1 MTNLAS
7 ISGQPGRLETET
19 LDGGTIARLHSA
31 ADQAVAWEV
40 IPRAGT
46 DGSLQ
51 KRVQAASQ
59 TLEQLE
65 TKLARQSL
73 ADVPNDPQLA
83 ARRSALLELA
93 AGHRMFRSAISDV
106 SDKREKLARLPRL
119 ILGPRRDEPRVATVA
134 RLYLDAVDGTFSA
147 STFHEFIQAVQSH
160 EPLNVDELWSVGTL
174 LKFALLELI
183 LEEAR
188 DVLYSRG
195 KVSVPALLAHIK
207 SLQSISNAD
216 WVYLIEPL
224 IVFDSFLR
232 QDPAKIFEQMDFE
245 TRELY
250 RRRIAFVASRSD
262 CSESQV
268 AQAALEL
275 ARGGDEAKSTDPRT
289 HLRRAHVGYYL
300 IGNGFPQLASRVGFH
315 PCLAWRA
322 RAFVRD
328 NGEDFFFSGIQL
340 STLLFIAAAFFPVL
354 PAVSG
359 LLGLAS
365 IILFLLLPATQDAVD
380 LVNSAITAFFD
391 PEALPKLDL
400 SAGVPSDFATLV
412 VIPTLLINEK
422 QVRKLVND
430 LEVRFLANRDRN
442 LHFALLTD
450 LPDSVSDPHEKDSH
464 PLVDLAS
471 CLVAE
476 LNEKYQSPRN
486 GVFLLLHRHRI
497 YNTRQGVWMGWE
509 RKRGKLLDLNKLLAG
524 EFDAFPIKTGPIEA
538 LHGIR
543 YVLTLDS
550 DTQLPRGTA
559 ARLIG
564 AIAHPLNQ
572 AVVDPIRRI
581 VTSGFGILQPRIAVS
596 IQSSMRSRL
605 AAVNSGQ
612 GGLDIYTRAVSDA
625 YQDLFGEGIFTGKGI
640 YEVETLH
647 TVLNRRFPRN
657 ALLSH
662 DLIEGAYARV
672 GLATDVEFVE
682 DYPSQTSAYMRR
694 KHRWVRGDWQ
704 IAQWIFS
711 RVPEESGE
719 RATNPISGISR
730 WKILDNLRR
739 SLVEPSIFALFIA
752 GWLRLPGGPLYW
764 TIAALLL
771 LFFPAIAQLAFA
783 LGRAFTGDRQG
794 QFREA
799 ISGFQRAALVVLVR
813 LVFLPHET
821 LLAFDAIVR
830 SLVRRFIT
838 GERLLEWESAAQ
850 DELQSSARP
859 HVDWYLA
866 ATPLVAM
873 SLGVL
878 ILLFAAQHSA
888 ILCAA
893 PVLLLWALA
902 TPITIWLNRAPRSQN
917 LIDRRDRDFLL
928 VHALRIWRYFREF
941 GVERHNFLI
950 PDNVMEKGCQEAPR
964 VSPTN
969 IGLLLNAR
977 QVACELGFLTAPEYS
992 ALTASTLRTIE
1003 RMEKFR
1009 GHLYNWYDTETLAP
1023 LDKSPFVSSVDSGN
1037 LVASF
1042 FTLHAGTRALANKP
1056 LLRTEIFS
1064 GLRAHLCLLR
1074 KVKHLPDGLARIKTP
1089 APSAGAAEWIAW
1101 LMVAQAAMA
1110 QGAASAREQDLDA
1123 WWIEETLNRVNAV
1136 LALFHQYLPWLLPE
1150 FAPLLLRLQPD
1161 QGERPAELTL
1171 DRALRFAAE
1180 LQSMLNAGRDLV
1192 PGDPSFQ
1199 QLAARLYAML
1209 PTAIENLRALS
1220 DNLGKIER
1228 TAERL
1233 AQETEFGFLV
1243 DPYRQILS
1251 IGYEMGKHKR
1261 HQACYDLV
1269 ASEARI
1275 ATFLAIARGDLLQQ
1289 SWGKLGRDHTRVNGR
1304 FLLLSWSGTMFEYL
1318 MPALWMRSY
1327 PGTLISRTQ
1336 NACVYVQRA
1345 FGNSLGIPWGVSESA
1360 SSKKNDRG
1368 DYHYFAYG
1376 IPSVSLWPEASAGPV
1391 ISPYSTFLALT
1402 VDPAEA
1408 LRNLRR
1414 MESASWVGAYGFFE
1428 AGDFSNSSRKPVVV
1442 REWMAHHL
1450 GMSLLAIANSL
1461 RNNVVQQWFHAHP
1474 MVQATDLLLQ
1484 EIPVNVAVLKARL
1497 KNLAPIHFSTETAQ
1511 PEVSRAATAA
1521 L

>member
-1 MTNLAS
+1 MSKIAS
-7 ISGQPGRLETET
+7 ISGPHEGLDSETMNRLT
-19 LDGGTIARLHSA
+19 SA
-31 ADQAVAWEV
+31 ANQVADWEV
-40 IPRAGT
+40 IPRSRAGGT
-46 DGSLQ
+46 LQ
-51 KRVQAASQ
+51 KRAQAARQ
-59 TLEQLE
+59 TLTQLE

-73 ADVPNDPQLA
+73 TEVPTDPQLA

-106 SDKREKLARLPRL
+106 SDKRQELARLPRL
-119 ILGPRRDEPRVATVA
+119 VLGPRRDEPRVAALA
-134 RLYLDAVDGTFSA
+134 RIYLDAVDGTFSA
-147 STFHEFIQAVQSH
+147 PTFQEFMQAIQTH
-160 EPLNVDELWSVGTL
+160 EPLNVEELWSVGTL

-183 LEEAR
+183 LDEAR
-188 DVLYSRG
+188 DVLRSRG
-195 KVSVPALLAHIK
+195 KATVPQLMAHIK
-207 SLQSISNAD
+207 SLQAVSNAD

-224 IVFDSFLR
+224 IVFDKFLR
-232 QDPAKIFEQMDFE
+232 QDPANTFEQMDFE

-250 RRRIAFVASRSD
+250 RKRIALVARRSD

-275 ARGGDEAKSTDPRT
+275 AREGYEGESDMPRV
-289 HLRRAHVGYYL
+289 HLRHGHVGYYI

-315 PCLAWRA
+315 PSFAWRA
-322 RAFVRD
+322 RAFVRA
-328 NGEDFFFSGIQL
+328 NGEDFFLSGIQL
-340 STLLFIAAAFFPVL
+340 STLLFMAAALFPVL
-354 PAVSG
+354 PVVST
-359 LLGLAS
+359 LVGLAS
-365 IILFLLLPATQDAVD
+365 IILFLLLPATQNAAD
-380 LVNSAITAFFD
+380 LVNNAITAFFD

-400 SAGVPSDFATLV
+400 SGGVSRDFATLV
-412 VIPTLLINEK
+412 AVPTLLINEK

-430 LEVRFLANRDRN
+430 LEVRFLANRDPN

-450 LPDSVSDPHEKDSH
+450 LPDSVSNPHEKDSH

-471 CLVAE
+471 WLIAE
-476 LNEKYQSPRN
+476 LNEKYQSPRD

-524 EFDAFPIKTGPIEA
+524 DFDAFPIKAGPIEA

-543 YVLTLDS
+543 YVLTLDT

-572 AVVDPIRRI
+572 AVVDPMRRI
-581 VTSGFGILQPRIAVS
+581 VNSGFGILQPRIAVS
-596 IQSSMRSRL
+596 IQSTMRSRL

-612 GGLDIYTRAVSDA
+612 GGLDIYTRAISDA

-647 TVLNRRFPRN
+647 TVLNHRFPRN
-657 ALLSH
+657 SLLSH
-662 DLIEGAYARV
+662 DLIEGAYARA
-672 GLATDVEFVE
+672 GLATDIELVE

-704 IAQWIFS
+704 IAQWMFS
-711 RVPEESGE
+711 RVPQESGGWV
-719 RATNPISGISR
+719 ANPISGISR

-739 SLVEPSIFALFIA
+739 SLVEPSIFALLIA

-764 TIAALLL
+764 TIATLLL

-783 LGRAFTGDRQG
+783 LGRAFIGDRQG
-794 QFREA
+794 QIREA
-799 ISGFQRAALVVLVR
+799 FSGFQRAALVVLVR
-813 LVFLPHET
+813 IVFLPHET

-850 DELQSSARP
+850 DELQSSPRP
-859 HVDWYLA
+859 RVDWYLA

-873 SLGVL
+873 SLAVL
-878 ILLFAAQHSA
+878 ILLFAAHHWA

-902 TPITIWLNRAPRSQN
+902 NPITIWLNRAPRKQRP
-917 LIDRRDRDFLL
+917 IDRRDRDFLH

-941 GVERHNFLI
+941 GVERHNFLV
-950 PDNVMEKGCQEAPR
+950 PDNVMEEGCQEAPR

-977 QVACELGFLTAPEYS
+977 QVACELGFLTAPEFA
-992 ALTASTLRTIE
+992 ALTASTLRTVE
-1003 RMEKFR
+1003 HMEKFR
-1009 GHLYNWYDTETLAP
+1009 GHLYNWYDTETLSP

-1037 LVASF
+1037 LVASL

-1056 LLRTEIFS
+1056 LLRPEIFS

-1074 KVKHLPDGLARIKTP
+1074 KAKHIPDALARVKIP
-1089 APSAGAAEWIAW
+1089 VPSAGVAKLIAW
-1101 LMVAQAAMA
+1101 LPVAQTALTEGVAF
-1110 QGAASAREQDLDA
+1110 AREQHRDA

-1136 LALFHQYLPWLLPE
+1136 LALFHQYLPWFLPE

-1171 DRALRFAAE
+1171 DDARRSAEE
-1180 LQSMLNAGRDLV
+1180 LQSMLTGARDFV
-1192 PGDPSFQ
+1192 AGDPSLQ
-1199 QLAARLYAML
+1199 QLAARLYELISA
-1209 PTAIENLRALS
+1209 AIENLRSLS
-1220 DNLGKIER
+1220 EDLGKVES

-1251 IGYEMGKHKR
+1251 IGYDMRKKKR
-1261 HQACYDLV
+1261 HEACYDLI

-1275 ATFLAIARGDLLQQ
+1275 VTFLAVARGDLLQQ
-1289 SWGKLGRDHTRVNGR
+1289 SWGKLGRDHTRVHGR

-1327 PGTLISRTQ
+1327 PGTLIARTQ
-1336 NACVYVQRA
+1336 DACAYVQRA
-1345 FGNSLGIPWGVSESA
+1345 FGTSLGIPWGISESA
-1360 SSKKNDRG
+1360 SSKLNDRG
-1368 DYHYFAYG
+1368 HYHYFAYG
-1376 IPSVSLWPEASAGPV
+1376 LPSVSLWPEAAAGPV

-1402 VDPAEA
+1402 IDPPEA
-1408 LRNLRR
+1408 MRNLRR
-1414 MESASWVGAYGFFE
+1414 MESAGWVGPYGFYE
-1428 AGDFSNSSRKPVVV
+1428 SADYSVSSRKPVIV

-1450 GMSLLAIANSL
+1450 GMSLLAIANLL
-1461 RNNVVQQWFHAHP
+1461 RDNVVQQWFHTHP
-1474 MVQATDLLLQ
+1474 MIQATELLLQ
-1484 EIPVNVAVLKARL
+1484 EIPVNIAVLRARL
-1497 KNLAPIHFSTETAQ
+1497 KDLAPIHFSAEPALPQ
-1511 PEVSRAATAA
+1511 VSRGATAA

>member
-1 MTNLAS
+1 
-7 ISGQPGRLETET
+7 
-19 LDGGTIARLHSA
+19 
-31 ADQAVAWEV
+31 
-40 IPRAGT
+40 
-46 DGSLQ
+46 
-51 KRVQAASQ
+51 
-59 TLEQLE
+59 
-65 TKLARQSL
+65 
-73 ADVPNDPQLA
+73 
-83 ARRSALLELA
+83 
-93 AGHRMFRSAISDV
+93 
-106 SDKREKLARLPRL
+106 
-119 ILGPRRDEPRVATVA
+119 
-134 RLYLDAVDGTFSA
+134 
-147 STFHEFIQAVQSH
+147 
-160 EPLNVDELWSVGTL
+160 
-174 LKFALLELI
+174 
-183 LEEAR
+183 
-188 DVLYSRG
+188 
-195 KVSVPALLAHIK
+195 
-207 SLQSISNAD
+207 
-216 WVYLIEPL
+216 
-224 IVFDSFLR
+224 
-232 QDPAKIFEQMDFE
+232 
-245 TRELY
+245 
-250 RRRIAFVASRSD
+250 
-262 CSESQV
+262 
-268 AQAALEL
+268 
-275 ARGGDEAKSTDPRT
+275 
-289 HLRRAHVGYYL
+289 
-300 IGNGFPQLASRVGFH
+300 
-315 PCLAWRA
+315 
-322 RAFVRD
+322 
-328 NGEDFFFSGIQL
+328 
-340 STLLFIAAAFFPVL
+340 
-354 PAVSG
+354 
-359 LLGLAS
+359 
-365 IILFLLLPATQDAVD
+365 VD
-380 LVNSAITAFFD
+380 LVNNAITAFFD

-400 SAGVPSDFATLV
+400 SGGVPRDLATLV
-412 VIPTLLINEK
+412 AVPTLLINET

-471 CLVAE
+471 WLITE
-476 LNEKYQSPRN
+476 LNEKYHSPCN

-572 AVVDPIRRI
+572 AIVDPKRRI

-596 IQSSMRSRL
+596 VQATMRSRL

-612 GGLDIYTRAVSDA
+612 GGLDIYTRAISDA
-625 YQDLFGEGIFTGKGI
+625 YQDLFGEGIFTGKGL

-662 DLIEGAYARV
+662 DLIEGAYARA
-672 GLATDVEFVE
+672 GLATDIELVE
-682 DYPSQTSAYMRR
+682 DYPSQSSAYMRR

-704 IAQWIFS
+704 IAQWMFS
-711 RVPEESGE
+711 RVLEESGG
-719 RATNPISGISR
+719 RTANPISGISR

-764 TIAALLL
+764 TIATLLL

-783 LGRAFTGDRQG
+783 LGRAFLGDRQG
-794 QFREA
+794 QIREA
-799 ISGFQRAALVVLVR
+799 ISGFQRATLVVLVR

-850 DELQSSARP
+850 YEMRSSARA

-866 ATPLVAM
+866 VTPLVAM

-878 ILLFAAQHSA
+878 ILLFAEHHSA
-888 ILCAA
+888 ILCAV
-893 PVLLLWALA
+893 PVLLLWVLA
-902 TPITIWLNRAPRSQN
+902 TPITIWLNRAPRNQRP
-917 LIDRRDRDFLL
+917 IDRRDRDFLL
-928 VHALRIWRYFREF
+928 AHALRAWRYFREF
-941 GVERHNFLI
+941 GVERHNFLV

-977 QVACELGFLTAPEYS
+977 QVACELGFLTAPEFA
-992 ALTASTLRTIE
+992 ALTGSTLRTIE

-1009 GHLYNWYDTETLAP
+1009 GHLYNWYDTETLRP
-1023 LDKSPFVSSVDSGN
+1023 LDKAPFVSSVDSGN
-1037 LVASF
+1037 LVASL
-1042 FTLHAGTRALANKP
+1042 FTLHAGTRGLVNKP
-1056 LLRTEIFS
+1056 LLRAEIFV
-1064 GLRAHLCLLR
+1064 GLRAYLCVLR
-1074 KVKHLPDGLARIKTP
+1074 KAKYLPDALSRIK
-1089 APSAGAAEWIAW
+1089 APGTSAGIAEWIAW
-1101 LMVAQAAMA
+1101 LPVAQTALTE
-1110 QGAASAREQDLDA
+1110 GTASARDQHRDA
-1123 WWIEETLNRVNAV
+1123 WWIEETLNRVDAV
-1136 LALFHQYLPWLLPE
+1136 LALFYRYLPWLLPE
-1150 FAPLLLRLQPD
+1150 FAPLRLLLQLGHGD
-1161 QGERPAELTL
+1161 KLAELTPAY
-1171 DRALRFAAE
+1171 ALSVADE
-1180 LQSMLNAGRDLV
+1180 LQSILTSTRIALPRDPSLQELAGRL
-1192 PGDPSFQ
+1192 SE
-1199 QLAARLYAML
+1199 LLSTAM
-1209 PTAIENLRALS
+1209 PNLRALS
-1220 DNLGKIER
+1220 ADLLNIER
-1228 TAERL
+1228 TGERL

-1251 IGYEMGKHKR
+1251 IGYEMGKKKR
-1261 HQACYDLV
+1261 HEACYDLI

-1275 ATFLAIARGDLLQQ
+1275 ATFLAIARGDLLQP
-1289 SWGKLGRDHTRVNGR
+1289 SWGKLGRDHIRVHGR

-1327 PGTLISRTQ
+1327 AGTLIARTQ
-1336 NACVYVQRA
+1336 DACVYVQRA
-1345 FGNSLGIPWGVSESA
+1345 FGSSLGIPWGVSESA

-1376 IPSVSLWPEASAGPV
+1376 LPSVSLWPEAAAGPV

-1402 VDPAEA
+1402 VDPPEA

-1414 MESASWVGAYGFFE
+1414 MESEGWVGNYGFYE
-1428 AGDFSNSSRKPVVV
+1428 AADYSVSLHKPVVV

-1450 GMSLLAIANSL
+1450 GMSLLAIGNSL

-1474 MVQATDLLLQ
+1474 MIQATDLLLQ
-1484 EIPVNVAVLKARL
+1484 EIPVNIAVLKARL
-1497 KNLAPIHFSTETAQ
+1497 KDLAPIHFSAEAAV
-1511 PEVSRAATAA
+1511 PEMSRGATAA

>member
-1 MTNLAS
+1 
-7 ISGQPGRLETET
+7 
-19 LDGGTIARLHSA
+19 
-31 ADQAVAWEV
+31 
-40 IPRAGT
+40 
-46 DGSLQ
+46 
-51 KRVQAASQ
+51 
-59 TLEQLE
+59 
-65 TKLARQSL
+65 
-73 ADVPNDPQLA
+73 
-83 ARRSALLELA
+83 
-93 AGHRMFRSAISDV
+93 
-106 SDKREKLARLPRL
+106 
-119 ILGPRRDEPRVATVA
+119 
-134 RLYLDAVDGTFSA
+134 
-147 STFHEFIQAVQSH
+147 
-160 EPLNVDELWSVGTL
+160 
-174 LKFALLELI
+174 
-183 LEEAR
+183 
-188 DVLYSRG
+188 
-195 KVSVPALLAHIK
+195 
-207 SLQSISNAD
+207 
-216 WVYLIEPL
+216 
-224 IVFDSFLR
+224 
-232 QDPAKIFEQMDFE
+232 MDFE

-250 RRRIAFVASRSD
+250 RKRIAIVAQRSD
-262 CSESQV
+262 CTESQV

-275 ARGGDEAKSTDPRT
+275 AIEGNKAESTDPRV

-300 IGNGFPQLASRVGFH
+300 IGNGFPLLASRVGFH

-322 RAFVRD
+322 RAFVRN
-328 NGEDFFFSGIQL
+328 NGEDFFLTGIQL
-340 STLLFIAAAFFPVL
+340 LTLLFIAAALFPVL

-365 IILFLLLPATQDAVD
+365 IVLFLLLPATQDAVD
-380 LVNSAITAFFD
+380 LVNTAITALFD

-400 SAGVPSDFATLV
+400 SEGIPPQLATLV
-412 VIPTLLINEK
+412 AVPSLLIDEK

-450 LPDSVSDPHEKDSH
+450 LPDSVSNPHEKDSH
-464 PLVDLAS
+464 PFVDLAS
-471 CLVAE
+471 QLITE

-486 GVFLLLHRHRI
+486 GVFLLLHRHRV

-538 LHGIR
+538 LQGIR

-550 DTQLPRGTA
+550 DTQPPRGTA

-572 AVVDPIRRI
+572 AVVDPVRRI
-581 VTSGFGILQPRIAVS
+581 VTSGFGILQPRIAISV
-596 IQSSMRSRL
+596 QATMRSRL
-605 AAVNSGQ
+605 AAVNTGQ
-612 GGLDIYTRAVSDA
+612 GGLDLYTRAVSDA

-647 TVLNRRFPRN
+647 QVLNRRFPRN
-657 ALLSH
+657 SLLSH
-662 DLIEGAYARV
+662 DLIEGAYARAS
-672 GLATDVEFVE
+672 LATDIELVE

-704 IAQWIFS
+704 IAQWMFS
-711 RVPEESGE
+711 RVPEESG
-719 RATNPISGISR
+719 RRVANPISGISR

-764 TIAALLL
+764 TIATLLL

-783 LGRAFTGDRQG
+783 LARAFIGERHG
-794 QFREA
+794 QVGEA
-799 ISGFQRAALVVLVR
+799 ISGFQRAVLVIMVR

-821 LLAFDAIVR
+821 LLAFDAIIR

-873 SLGVL
+873 SLGAL
-878 ILLFAAQHSA
+878 IWLFAAQRWA

-902 TPITIWLNRAPRSQN
+902 NPITIWLNRPPSSRRP
-917 LIDRRDRDFLL
+917 IDRKERDFLL
-928 VHALRIWRYFREF
+928 AHALLIWRYFREF
-941 GVERHNFLI
+941 GGERHNFLI
-950 PDNVMEKGCQEAPR
+950 PDNVVEKDRREAPR

-969 IGLLLNAR
+969 IGLLLNTR
-977 QVACELGFLTAPEYS
+977 QVACELGFLTAPEFA
-992 ALTASTLRTIE
+992 ALTGKTLQTIE

-1037 LVASF
+1037 FVASLY
-1042 FTLHAGTRALANKP
+1042 TLHTGARALANKP
-1056 LLRTEIFS
+1056 LLRPEIYA
-1064 GLRAHLCLLR
+1064 GIRAHLCLLR
-1074 KVKHLPDGLARIKTP
+1074 KAKHLPDELARINIPDT
-1089 APSAGAAEWIAW
+1089 SAGITDWIPW
-1101 LMVAQAAMA
+1101 LESAQAALA
-1110 QGAASAREQDLDA
+1110 AAAASARQQNRDT
-1123 WWIEETLNRVNAV
+1123 WWIEETLNRVSAV
-1136 LALFHQYLPWLLPE
+1136 LILLRQYLPWLLPE
-1150 FAPLLLRLQPD
+1150 FAPLLLRIQSNP
-1161 QGERPAELTL
+1161 GESPAEFNP
-1171 DRALRFAAE
+1171 DRALSFAVE
-1180 LQSMLNAGRDLV
+1180 LHSMLTGAVESSPRDPSLHELAGR
-1192 PGDPSFQ
+1192 FNE
-1199 QLAARLYAML
+1199 ML
-1209 PTAIENLRALS
+1209 SIATDNLRALCE
-1220 DNLGKIER
+1220 DLRYIGR
-1228 TAERL
+1228 AAERL
-1233 AQETEFGFLV
+1233 GEDTEFGFLV

-1251 IGYEMGKHKR
+1251 IGYEMGKKKR
-1261 HQACYDLV
+1261 HEACYDLI

-1289 SWGKLGRDHTRVNGR
+1289 SWGKLGRDHTRVQGR

-1327 PGTLISRTQ
+1327 PGTLIERTQ
-1336 NACVYVQRA
+1336 DACVYVQRA
-1345 FGNSLGIPWGVSESA
+1345 FGRSLGIPWGVSESA
-1360 SSKKNDRG
+1360 SSRKNDRG

-1376 IPSVSLWPEASAGPV
+1376 LPSVSLWPEAAAGPV

-1402 VDPAEA
+1402 VDPDEA
-1408 LRNLRR
+1408 LRNLRGMQSR
-1414 MESASWVGAYGFFE
+1414 GWVGPYGFYE
-1428 AGDFSNSSRKPVVV
+1428 AADYSISSRKPVLV

-1450 GMSLLAIANSL
+1450 GMSLLAIANLL

-1474 MVQATDLLLQ
+1474 MIQATDLLLQ
-1484 EIPVNVAVLKARL
+1484 EIPANRAVLKARL
-1497 KNLAPIHFSTETAQ
+1497 KDLAPIHFSAKAAQ
-1511 PEVSRAATAA
+1511 PEVSHAATAA